1 MANQPT
7 DENPWLNGL
16 ELFGSENQVMIFV
29 GLILGVVIGGAIAW
43 YLMQQRVADLER
55 QQKQYLDRQRQTLEQ
70 DFEVQKQTARKNFD
84 RELQALQAEIAQ
96 LKAQTAPTAAPPA
109 PDPARSAPRPAATGQ
124 PAAQLPDPW
133 GGTGAPA
140 PTPAP
145 EPVAEPVAEPTPEPT
160 PEPAP
165 EPAPEPTPEPTAA
178 STAASM
184 EPVTE
189 TVVEPA
195 PEPIA
200 EPEPASEPTPEPVAE
215 PIAEQAAEPVTEPVT
230 EPITT
235 PEPIAPIA
243 PSNQP
248 SPIEQ
253 VTQLATKVRAIGQR
267 AEGQKLINDLLTF
280 TSSPD
285 ATVRAAAIEALS
297 AIHSPEV
304 ASCLEKALHDAAPI
318 VVRAAA
324 KGLERFKS
332 QAPIAQPLEE
342 SPLPPNGGPKQ
353 P

>member
-1 MANQPT
+1 
-7 DENPWLNGL
+7 
-16 ELFGSENQVMIFV
+16 MIFV

-84 RELQALQAEIAQ
+84 RELQALQTEIAQ
-96 LKAQTAPTAAPPA
+96 LKAQTAPTAAPPT

-133 GGTGAPA
+133 GGAGAPA

-145 EPVAEPVAEPTPEPT
+145 EPAPEPVAEPTPEPT

-165 EPAPEPTPEPTAA
+165 EPVAEPEPTAA
-178 STAASM
+178 SG
-184 EPVTE
+184 EPVAEPTPE
-189 TVVEPA
+189 TVA
-195 PEPIA
+195 EPIA
-200 EPEPASEPTPEPVAE
+200 EPEPASEPTPEPAAE
-215 PIAEQAAEPVTEPVT
+215 PIAEQAAEPVTESVTEPVT
-230 EPITT
+230 EPVTT

-267 AEGQKLINDLLTF
+267 AEGQKLINELLTF

-297 AIHSPEV
+297 AVHSHEV
-304 ASCLEKALHDAAPI
+304 VSCLEKALHDAAPI

-332 QAPIAQPLEE
+332 QAPIAQPVEE

>member
-43 YLMQQRVADLER
+43 YLMQQQVADLER

-84 RELQALQAEIAQ
+84 RELQALQTEIAQ
-96 LKAQTAPTAAPPA
+96 LKAQTAPTAAPPT

-133 GGTGAPA
+133 GGAGAPA

-145 EPVAEPVAEPTPEPT
+145 EPAPEPVAEPEPTAAPGEPVAEPTPEPV
-160 PEPAP
+160 A
-165 EPAPEPTPEPTAA
+165 
-178 STAASM
+178 
-184 EPVTE
+184 
-189 TVVEPA
+189 
-195 PEPIA
+195 EPIA
-200 EPEPASEPTPEPVAE
+200 EPEPASEPTPEPAAE
-215 PIAEQAAEPVTEPVT
+215 PIAEQAAEPVTESVTEPVT
-230 EPITT
+230 EPVTT

-267 AEGQKLINDLLTF
+267 AEGQKLINELLTF

-297 AIHSPEV
+297 AVHSPEV

-332 QAPIAQPLEE
+332 QAPIAQPIEE

>member
-1 MANQPT
+1 
-7 DENPWLNGL
+7 
-16 ELFGSENQVMIFV
+16 MIFV

-84 RELQALQAEIAQ
+84 RELQALQTEIAQ
-96 LKAQTAPTAAPPA
+96 LKAQTAPTAAPPT

-133 GGTGAPA
+133 GGAGAPA

-145 EPVAEPVAEPTPEPT
+145 EPAPEPVAEPMPEPT

-165 EPAPEPTPEPTAA
+165 EPVAEPEPTAA
-178 STAASM
+178 SG
-184 EPVTE
+184 EPIAEPTPE
-189 TVVEPA
+189 TVA
-195 PEPIA
+195 EPIA
-200 EPEPASEPTPEPVAE
+200 EPEPAPEPTPETAAE
-215 PIAEQAAEPVTEPVT
+215 PIAEQAAEPATEPVT
-230 EPITT
+230 EPVTT

-243 PSNQP
+243 LSNQP

-267 AEGQKLINDLLTF
+267 AEGQKLINELLTF

-297 AIHSPEV
+297 TVHSPEV

-332 QAPIAQPLEE
+332 QAPIAQPVEE